1 MAIRHSYSRQGKRI
15 RIFIGESQQWRG
27 RPLYQV
33 VLAELQR
40 HGASGATVLR
50 GIEGFGPH
58 HHLSSERLPD
68 ISENL
73 PLIVEVVES
82 EEKVEELLPLLDALV
97 EQGMITVSPVEIVSG
112 GRVVS

>member
-1 MAIRHSYSRQGKRI
+1 MAIGNTYSKQGKRI
-15 RIFIGESQQWRG
+15 RIFIGESQEWRG

-33 VLAELQR
+33 ILAALQR
-40 HGASGATVLR
+40 HGARGATVLR

-58 HHLSSERLPD
+58 HLLSTERLPD

-73 PLIVEVVES
+73 PLVVEVVES
-82 EEKVEELLPLLDALV
+82 DEKVEELLPVLDTLV

-112 GRVVS
+112 GEA